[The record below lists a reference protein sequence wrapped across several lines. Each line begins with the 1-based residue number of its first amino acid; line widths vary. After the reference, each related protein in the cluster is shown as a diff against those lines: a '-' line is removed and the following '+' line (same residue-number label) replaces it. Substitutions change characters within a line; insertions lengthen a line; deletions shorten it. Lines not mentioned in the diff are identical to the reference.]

1 MNHYFV
7 LKKKTKKKNVGRVV
21 VINWELHNLNLMSWA
36 AILTFRCHCL
46 PGTKLVNKGEK
57 DGHWNREK
65 KTAREGQSKL
75 INKTRAWR
83 EELLC
88 QNINISLPLL
98 SLMWCEE
105 LIKGKCSSVP
115 GVHPHNHVGSSVQ
128 HNQCSHTHINSSLLE
143 TNVMYQ
149 VIKEKAGTHG
159 GHYNSWPWCSF
170 TLMGTSAARALAP
183 GQGALLSLGLCCSLG
198 RANFILLVLQYRENQ
213 CCSS

>member
-1 MNHYFV
+1 MRCLGQQFLSFTVTVSQGWNQWIKE
-7 LKKKTKKKNVGRVV
+7 KKKAQALKQR
-21 VINWELHNLNLMSWA
+21 
-36 AILTFRCHCL
+36 
-46 PGTKLVNKGEK
+46 
-57 DGHWNREK
+57 K
-65 KTAREGQSKL
+65 KTAKEGQSKL

-128 HNQCSHTHINSSLLE
+128 HNQCSHAHINSSLLE

-149 VIKEKAGTHG
+149 VIKGKAGIYSG
-159 GHYNSWPWCSF
+159 YYNSYLTGP
-170 TLMGTSAARALAP
+170 GAALH
-183 GQGALLSLGLCCSLG
+183 
-198 RANFILLVLQYRENQ
+198 
-213 CCSS
+213 

>member
-1 MNHYFV
+1 M
-7 LKKKTKKKNVGRVV
+7 LKNKDGGRVV

-36 AILTFRCHCL
+36 AIPKFRCHCL

-57 DGHWNREK
+57 DSTGTETER

-128 HNQCSHTHINSSLLE
+128 HNRCSLTHINSSLLE

-149 VIKEKAGTHG
+149 VIKGKAGTHG
-159 GHYNSWPWCSF
+159 GHYNSYLAGP
-170 TLMGTSAARALAP
+170 GAALH
-183 GQGALLSLGLCCSLG
+183 
-198 RANFILLVLQYRENQ
+198 
-213 CCSS
+213 